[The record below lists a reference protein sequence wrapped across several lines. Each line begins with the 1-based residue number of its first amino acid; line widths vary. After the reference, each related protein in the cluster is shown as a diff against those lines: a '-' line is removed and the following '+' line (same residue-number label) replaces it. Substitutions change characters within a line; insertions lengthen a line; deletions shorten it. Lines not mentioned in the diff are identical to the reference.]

1 VGTSAIAVLGWTA
14 TDEKEHPTM
23 RVLAYLDPGSGSM
36 ILQTILGGFAA
47 AIVAIKMFGKR
58 VFSTLMFWKRD
69 DDEQAEKA
77 ETGAPATTASSAR
90 ETEKEP
96 V

>member
-1 VGTSAIAVLGWTA
+1 
-14 TDEKEHPTM
+14 
-23 RVLAYLDPGSGSM
+23 M

-47 AIVAIKMFGKR
+47 VLVSIKMFGKR
-58 VFSTLMFWKRD
+58 VFRVLTFWRKH
-69 DDEQAEKA
+69 DDEPAEAAPKA
-77 ETGAPATTASSAR
+77 SAASR

>member
-1 VGTSAIAVLGWTA
+1 
-14 TDEKEHPTM
+14 M
-23 RVLAYLDPGSGSM
+23 RVFAYLDPGSSSM

-47 AIVAIKMFGKR
+47 VLVSIKMFGKR
-58 VFSTLMFWKRD
+58 VFRTLTFWRKH
-69 DDEQAEKA
+69 DDEEPVKGTEAA
-77 ETGAPATTASSAR
+77 STAQR

>member
-1 VGTSAIAVLGWTA
+1 
-14 TDEKEHPTM
+14 M
-23 RVLAYLDPGSGSM
+23 RVLAYLDPGSSSM

-47 AIVAIKMFGKR
+47 VLVSIKMFGKR
-58 VFSTLMFWKRD
+58 VFRTLTFWRKH
-69 DDEQAEKA
+69 DDEEPVKGAE
-77 ETGAPATTASSAR
+77 ASAQR

>member
-1 VGTSAIAVLGWTA
+1 
-14 TDEKEHPTM
+14 M

-36 ILQTILGGFAA
+36 LLQALLGGTAA
-47 AIVAIKMFGKR
+47 VLVSIKMFGKR
-58 VFSTLMFWKRD
+58 VFRTLAFWKRHD
-69 DDEQAEKA
+69 DESEQAEAGK
-77 ETGAPATTASSAR
+77 PAATSAATQR

>member
-1 VGTSAIAVLGWTA
+1 
-14 TDEKEHPTM
+14 M
-23 RVLAYLDPGSGSM
+23 RVLAYLDPGSSSM

-47 AIVAIKMFGKR
+47 VLVSIKMFGKR
-58 VFSTLMFWKRD
+58 VFRTLTFWRKH
-69 DDEQAEKA
+69 DDEEPV
-77 ETGAPATTASSAR
+77 ENTATSTAQR

>member
-1 VGTSAIAVLGWTA
+1 
-14 TDEKEHPTM
+14 M

-36 ILQTILGGFAA
+36 ILQALLGGTAA
-47 AIVAIKMFGKR
+47 VLVSIKMFGKR
-58 VFSTLMFWKRD
+58 VFRTIFFWRRH
-69 DDEQAEKA
+69 DDEDAEEAKA
-77 ETGAPATTASSAR
+77 STPVAKR

>member
-1 VGTSAIAVLGWTA
+1 
-14 TDEKEHPTM
+14 M
-23 RVLAYLDPGSGSM
+23 RILAYLDPGSGSM

-47 AIVAIKMFGKR
+47 VLVSIKMFGKR
-58 VFSTLMFWKRD
+58 VFRTLTFWRKH
-69 DDEQAEKA
+69 DEEEPGQD
-77 ETGAPATTASSAR
+77 TATATAAR

>member
-1 VGTSAIAVLGWTA
+1 
-14 TDEKEHPTM
+14 M
-23 RVLAYLDPGSGSM
+23 RIFAYLDPGSGSM

-47 AIVAIKMFGKR
+47 VLVSIKMFGKR
-58 VFSTLMFWKRD
+58 VFRTLTFWRKH
-69 DDEQAEKA
+69 DDEEPDKA
-77 ETGAPATTASSAR
+77 TSTSAAAQR